1 MSTLEQLQGNIIKGP
16 DETTAPQQKGSAQKG
31 EKTSSFKEM
40 LKESIEEVN
49 KLQLEAEKTMEDL
62 ASGKEKDIQHA
73 MMTLQKADLSLRT
86 MMEVRNKLVEAYQE
100 IMRMQV

>member
-1 MSTLEQLQGNIIKGP
+1 MSTLEQLQGNIINRLE
-16 DETTAPQQKGSAQKG
+16 ETTAPQQKESAQKD
-31 EKTSSFKEM
+31 EKSASFKEM

-49 KLQLEAEKTMEDL
+49 KLQLEAQQTMEDL
-62 ASGKEKDIQHA
+62 ASGKDKDIQHA
-73 MMTLQKADLSLRT
+73 MMTLQKADVSLRT

>member
-16 DETTAPQQKGSAQKG
+16 EETVSPKQKGSAQEAEKG
-31 EKTSSFKEM
+31 SSFKDM

-49 KLQLEAEKTMEDL
+49 KLQLEAQQTMEDL
-62 ASGKEKDIQHA
+62 ASGKNKDIQHA

>member
-1 MSTLEQLQGNIIKGP
+1 MSTLEQLQGNIINRLE
-16 DETTAPQQKGSAQKG
+16 ETTAPQQKESAQKD
-31 EKTSSFKEM
+31 EKSASFKEM

-49 KLQLEAEKTMEDL
+49 KLQLEAQQTMEDL

-73 MMTLQKADLSLRT
+73 MMTLQKADVSLRT

>member
-1 MSTLEQLQGNIIKGP
+1 MSTLDQLQGNIINKL
-16 DETTAPQQKGSAQKG
+16 DETASPQQKGSVQKDD
-31 EKTSSFKEM
+31 KSTSFKDM

-49 KLQLEAEKTMEDL
+49 KLQLEAQQTMEDL
-62 ASGKEKDIQHA
+62 ASGKDKDIQHA

>member
-1 MSTLEQLQGNIIKGP
+1 MSTLEQLQGNIIRGP
-16 DETTAPQQKGSAQKG
+16 EESSSSQQKGSVSKG
-31 EKTSSFKEM
+31 EKSSSFKEM

-49 KLQLEAEKTMEDL
+49 KLQLEAQQTMEDL